1 MRILAVLAVVAFAP
15 ASSLAQSAGEVE
27 RCFQNPGACA
37 QGGGGGGT
45 AAQAPAPAP
54 APSGGGGGHA
64 TTRPTAPAPDYTTV
78 LQSPDPDRRK
88 IQESLRTLDK
98 YNGPIDGNLQS
109 DATVKAIQ
117 EWQKGRGT
125 NPVGKL
131 TPQEAQQLNAEA
143 ARTPIRRVDPSTQ
156 TATAPATPTPLQ
168 PPTKSNADALKDLQA
183 RLAERRKAAEPKA
196 EAATQALIR
205 DLKAYVAAD
214 GKGVAGDQFADFAK
228 WYADTKA
235 AGRTVGEIAPVID
248 DYGDA
253 KVGAAV
259 ASEVL
264 LETKKGASNQS
275 QCLVFAWVEGNPRKD
290 PKVFSC
296 DDVAGVEKWKTDQS
310 LKSAWR

>member
-1 MRILAVLAVVAFAP
+1 MRVLAVLAIAAFAP
-15 ASSLAQSAGEVE
+15 AVSLAQSAGEVE
-27 RCFQNPGACA
+27 RCFQNPAACSHGGS
-37 QGGGGGGT
+37 GGG
-45 AAQAPAPAP
+45 ASAQAPTPAPAP
-54 APSGGGGGHA
+54 AGGGHA
-64 TTRPTAPAPDYTTV
+64 ATRPAAPAPDYTTV
-78 LQSPDPDRRK
+78 LQSAEPDRRK

-143 ARTPIRRVDPSTQ
+143 ARAPIRRVDPSTQ
-156 TATAPATPTPLQ
+156 TATAPAAPTPAQ
-168 PPTKSNADALKDLQA
+168 PPSKSNADALKELQA

-196 EAATQALIR
+196 EAATQSLIH

-214 GKGVAGDQFADFAK
+214 GKGTAGDQFGGFAK

-235 AGRTVGEIAPVID
+235 DGRTVGEIAPVID

-253 KVGAAV
+253 KAGAAV

-275 QCLVFAWVEGNPRKD
+275 QCLVFAWIEGNPRKNSQ
-290 PKVFSC
+290 VFSC
-296 DDVAGVEKWKTDQS
+296 DDIAGVEKWKTDQS

>member
-1 MRILAVLAVVAFAP
+1 MRILAVLAIAALAP
-15 ASSLAQSAGEVE
+15 TVSLAQSAGEVE
-27 RCFQNPGACA
+27 RCFQNPSACA
-37 QGGGGGGT
+37 GGGGGGG
-45 AAQAPAPAP
+45 AASQAPA
-54 APSGGGGGHA
+54 GGGQGA
-64 TTRPTAPAPDYTTV
+64 TRTATPAPDYATV

-109 DATVKAIQ
+109 DATIKAIQ

-156 TATAPATPTPLQ
+156 TATAPSTPLQ
-168 PPTKSNADALKDLQA
+168 PPPKSNADALKDLQA

-196 EAATQALIR
+196 EAATQSLIR

-228 WYADTKA
+228 WHAGNKA
-235 AGRTVGEIAPVID
+235 AGRMVGEITPVID

-253 KVGAAV
+253 KAGAAV

-264 LETKKGASNQS
+264 IETKKGASNQS
-275 QCLVFAWVEGNPRKD
+275 HCLVFAWIEGNPRKN
-290 PKVFSC
+290 PQVFSC
-296 DDVAGVEKWKTDQS
+296 DDVAGVEKWKTDQA